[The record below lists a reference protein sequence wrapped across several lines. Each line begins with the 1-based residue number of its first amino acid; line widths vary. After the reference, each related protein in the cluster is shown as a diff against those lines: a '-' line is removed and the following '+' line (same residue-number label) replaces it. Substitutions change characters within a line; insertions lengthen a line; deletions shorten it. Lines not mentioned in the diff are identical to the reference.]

1 MHERILSKRMNISSA
16 TEISIILLL
25 LHNIPY
31 VGFHTP
37 AVLYGILVLLAYML
51 IIYEAGRGIRADL
64 GTCFAI
70 IGLLSL
76 TFISESFSGGKII
89 KNAYGLLQVF
99 LYPYLGSLI
108 IKYDFGKTTSR
119 LFWIVTVS
127 YFVTAITTYYGCQ
140 IVPHASRILASST
153 MLENSGYESI
163 IKNLNIAG
171 FFELYTIALLTPMV
185 IMMIRRKTI
194 NLILGFALLVAFG
207 LAVIAS
213 EYTTALF
220 VFILSLLLFFLP
232 KDYSKTTYIRT
243 LLIMILL
250 GAINI
255 VLLTQLL
262 SYLSTVVD
270 SVLVSDRLNDMSS
283 LLSGRQEEID
293 DTSDML
299 KRQDLYY
306 KSINTF
312 VLHPLGAWDP
322 KLTGGHS
329 FILDSLARYGVWGL
343 FLLILM
349 YKRIIDYYIKP
360 FRKTIDFGYIIISFI
375 WVVFLAIVNTGYNIM
390 FICFLM
396 PLFYKY
402 SQGKM

>member
-1 MHERILSKRMNISSA
+1 MNISSA

-51 IIYEAGRGIRADL
+51 IIYEAGRGIRANL

-76 TFISESFSGGKII
+76 TFISESFSGGEII

-108 IKYDFGKTTSR
+108 IKYDLGKTTSR

-140 IVPHASRILASST
+140 IVPQASRILASST

-194 NLILGFALLVAFG
+194 NLIWGFALLVAFG

-220 VFILSLLLFFLP
+220 VFILSLLLFFLQ
-232 KDYSKTTYIRT
+232 KNYSKTKYIRT
-243 LLIMILL
+243 LLIIILL
-250 GAINI
+250 GTTSI

-270 SVLVSDRLNDMSS
+270 SALVSDRLNDMSS
-283 LLSGRQEEID
+283 LLSGKQEEID
-293 DTSDML
+293 NTSDMAA
-299 KRQDLYY
+299 RQNLYN

-312 VLHPLGAWDP
+312 VFHPFGAWDP

-329 FILDSLARYGVWGL
+329 FVLDSLARFGFLGL
-343 FLLILM
+343 FLLLLM
-349 YKRIIDYYIKP
+349 YKKIFYYYIKP
-360 FRKTIDFGYIIISFI
+360 FRNSADYGYIIVSFI
-375 WVVFLAIVNTGYNIM
+375 WVLLLAIVNTGHNIL
-390 FICFLM
+390 FICFIL

-402 SQGKM
+402 SQGRL